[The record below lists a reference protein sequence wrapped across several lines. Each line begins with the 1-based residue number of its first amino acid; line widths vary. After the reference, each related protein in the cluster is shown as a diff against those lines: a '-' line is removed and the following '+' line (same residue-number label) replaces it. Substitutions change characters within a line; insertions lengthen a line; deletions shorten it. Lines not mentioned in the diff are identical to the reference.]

1 MTISHVS
8 YKMASFERLEGTKE
22 EKETGGLV
30 IPKKRAGGRGCDED
44 EGVFKKPKVSLLGLD
59 ALAREKRK
67 QSAVTSK
74 KAKESSSRDERKRYD
89 FRSDEDGG
97 SVRVSFGSS
106 RPGRHY
112 RSVIMVIIQWLIV
125 GYLV

>member
-1 MTISHVS
+1 
-8 YKMASFERLEGTKE
+8 MASFERLEGTKE

-44 EGVFKKPKVSLLGLD
+44 GVFKKPKVSLLGLD

-74 KAKESSSRDERKRYD
+74 KARETSSRDERKRYD

-112 RSVIMVIIQWLIV
+112 RSVIMVIILWLIV